1 MYKVRTYNAISSKGL
16 DRLSRNCFEVS
27 SETGAPDAILLRSY
41 KLSTSDIGPSVTA
54 IARAGAGVNNIPIDA
69 CTDRGVVVFNT
80 PGANANAVKELVAAG
95 MLLASRDI
103 VGGMRFINELA
114 PSLSA
119 EDMCPLMEAKKKQFA
134 GSELQGKTLGVLG
147 LGAIGSLIARL
158 GLDLGMDV
166 VGYDPAISIESAWRL
181 PSSVRKMDNMQSLF
195 SQSDYV
201 SLHIPVLESTRGIIN
216 ADTLSYFKD
225 DACLLNFAREQIV
238 DTSAVVDALEQSTLR
253 TYVTDFPHP
262 LLRNRQDTILMPH
275 IGASTTEAEENCAIM
290 AADQIKAF
298 LDHGNIKNA
307 VNFPSIELER
317 TTDSRLTVTNRN
329 APGTLSHILNVLGD
343 ANLNVADLLNKSRGD
358 IAYNLIDLNTAP
370 SALVLD
376 QIRAV
381 KGVINVRYLGKPCA
395 V

>member
-1 MYKVRTYNAISSKGL
+1 MYKVRTYNAISAKGL
-16 DRLSRNCFEVS
+16 DRLSRDCFEVS
-27 SETGAPDAILLRSY
+27 SEISTPDAILLRSF

-114 PSLSA
+114 PTISA
-119 EDMCPLMEAKKKQFA
+119 EDMGPLMEAKKKQFA

-166 VGYDPAISIESAWRL
+166 VGYDPAISIEAAWRL
-181 PSSVRKMDNMQSLF
+181 PSSVRKMENMQSLF

-216 ADTLSYFKD
+216 SDTLSYFKK

-238 DTSAVVDALEQSTLR
+238 DTPAVVNALESNTLR

-262 LLRNRQDTILMPH
+262 LLRNREDTILMPH
-275 IGASTTEAEENCAIM
+275 IGASTAEAEENCAVM

-307 VNFPSIELER
+307 VNFPAIELER

-343 ANLNVADLLNKSRGD
+343 ANLNVADLLNKSRAD
-358 IAYNLIDLNTAP
+358 IAYNLIDLNTTPNAD
-370 SALVLD
+370 VLD
-376 QIRAV
+376 KIRSV
-381 KGVINVRYLGKPCA
+381 EGVINVRYLGKPCA

>member
-119 EDMCPLMEAKKKQFA
+119 EDMGPLMEAKKKQFA
-134 GSELQGKTLGVLG
+134 GSELQVKTLGVLG

-262 LLRNRQDTILMPH
+262 LLRNREDTILMPH
-275 IGASTTEAEENCAIM
+275 IGASTAEAEENCAVM

-307 VNFPSIELER
+307 VNFPAIDLER

-358 IAYNLIDLNTAP
+358 IAYNLIDLNTTPNAD
-370 SALVLD
+370 VLD
-376 QIRAV
+376 KIRSV
-381 KGVINVRYLGKPCA
+381 EGVINVRYLGKPCA

>member
-1 MYKVRTYNAISSKGL
+1 MYKVRTYNAISAKGL
-16 DRLSRNCFEVS
+16 DRLSRDCFEVS
-27 SETGAPDAILLRSY
+27 SETSTPDAILLRSY
-41 KLSTSDIGPSVTA
+41 KLSTSDIGASVSA
-54 IARAGAGVNNIPIDA
+54 IARVGAGVNNIPIEE

-114 PSLSA
+114 PTLSA
-119 EDMCPLMEAKKKQFA
+119 EDMGPLMEAKKKQFA

-275 IGASTTEAEENCAIM
+275 IGASTAEAEENCAIM

-381 KGVINVRYLGKPCA
+381 EGVINVRYLGKPCA

>member
-1 MYKVRTYNAISSKGL
+1 MYKVRTYNAISAKGL
-16 DRLSRNCFEVS
+16 DRLSRDCFEVS
-27 SETGAPDAILLRSY
+27 SETSTPDAILLRSY
-41 KLSTSDIGPSVTA
+41 KLSTSDIGASVSA
-54 IARAGAGVNNIPIDA
+54 IARAGAGVNNIPIEE

-114 PSLSA
+114 PTLSA
-119 EDMCPLMEAKKKQFA
+119 EDMGPLMEAKKKQFA

-166 VGYDPAISIESAWRL
+166 VGYDPAISIEAAWRL

-195 SQSDYV
+195 SQSDYF

-216 ADTLSYFKD
+216 ADTLSYFKK

-238 DTSAVVDALEQSTLR
+238 DTPAVVNALETNTLR

-262 LLRNRQDTILMPH
+262 LLRNRQDSILMPH
-275 IGASTTEAEENCAIM
+275 IGASTAEAEENCAIM

-307 VNFPSIELER
+307 VNFPAIELER

-343 ANLNVADLLNKSRGD
+343 ADLNVADLLNKSRGD

-370 SALVLD
+370 HADVLD
-376 QIRAV
+376 KIRSV
-381 KGVINVRYLGKPCA
+381 EGVINVRHLGKPCA

>member
-1 MYKVRTYNAISSKGL
+1 MYKVRTYNAISAKGL
-16 DRLSRNCFEVS
+16 DRLSRDCFEVS
-27 SETGAPDAILLRSY
+27 SETSTPDAILLRSF

-103 VGGMRFINELA
+103 VGGMRFISELA
-114 PSLSA
+114 PTLSA
-119 EDMCPLMEAKKKQFA
+119 EDMGPLMEAKKKQFA

-275 IGASTTEAEENCAIM
+275 IGASTAEAEENCAIM
-290 AADQIKAF
+290 AA
-298 LDHGNIKNA
+298 
-307 VNFPSIELER
+307 
-317 TTDSRLTVTNRN
+317 
-329 APGTLSHILNVLGD
+329 
-343 ANLNVADLLNKSRGD
+343 
-358 IAYNLIDLNTAP
+358 
-370 SALVLD
+370 
-376 QIRAV
+376 
-381 KGVINVRYLGKPCA
+381 
-395 V
+395 

>member
-119 EDMCPLMEAKKKQFA
+119 EDMGPLMEAKKKQFA

-275 IGASTTEAEENCAIM
+275 IGASTAEAEENCAIM

-329 APGTLSHILNVLGD
+329 APGTLSHILIVLGD

-381 KGVINVRYLGKPCA
+381 EGVINVRYLGKPCA

>member
-1 MYKVRTYNAISSKGL
+1 MYKVRTYNAISAKGL
-16 DRLSRNCFEVS
+16 DRLSRECFEVS
-27 SETGAPDAILLRSY
+27 SETSTPDAILLRSF
-41 KLSTSDIGPSVTA
+41 KLSTADIGASVTA
-54 IARAGAGVNNIPIDA
+54 IARAGAGVNNIPIEE
-69 CTDRGVVVFNT
+69 CTNRGIVVFNT

-103 VGGMRFINELA
+103 LGGMRFINELA
-114 PSLSA
+114 PTLSA
-119 EDMCPLMEAKKKQFA
+119 EDMGPLMEAKKKQFA

-166 VGYDPAISIESAWRL
+166 VGYDPAISIEAAWRL
-181 PSSVRKMDNMQSLF
+181 PSSVRKMENMQSLF

-216 ADTLSYFKD
+216 ADTLSYFKK

-238 DTSAVVDALEQSTLR
+238 DTPAVVNALERNTLR

-275 IGASTTEAEENCAIM
+275 IGASTAEAEENCAIM

-307 VNFPSIELER
+307 VNFPAIELER
-317 TTDSRLTVTNRN
+317 TTDSRLTVTNQN

-343 ANLNVADLLNKSRGD
+343 ADLNVADLLNKSRGD
-358 IAYNLIDLNTAP
+358 IAYNLIDLNTTPDAD
-370 SALVLD
+370 VLD
-376 QIRAV
+376 KIRLV
-381 KGVINVRYLGKPCA
+381 EGVINVRHLGKPCA

>member
-80 PGANANAVKELVAAG
+80 PGANAKAVKELVAAG

-119 EDMCPLMEAKKKQFA
+119 EDMGPLMEAKKKQFA

-275 IGASTTEAEENCAIM
+275 IGASTAEAEENCAIM

>member
-119 EDMCPLMEAKKKQFA
+119 EDMGPLMEAKKKQFA

-275 IGASTTEAEENCAIM
+275 IGASTAEAEENCAIM

>member
-1 MYKVRTYNAISSKGL
+1 MYKVRTYNAISAKGL
-16 DRLSRNCFEVS
+16 DRLSRDCFEVS
-27 SETGAPDAILLRSY
+27 SEISTPDAILLRSF

-103 VGGMRFINELA
+103 LGGMRFINELA
-114 PSLSA
+114 PTISA
-119 EDMCPLMEAKKKQFA
+119 EDMGPLMEAKKKQFA

-166 VGYDPAISIESAWRL
+166 VGYDPAISIEAAWRL

-216 ADTLSYFKD
+216 ADTLSYFKK
-225 DACLLNFAREQIV
+225 DASLLNFAREQIV
-238 DTSAVVDALEQSTLR
+238 DTPAVVNALESNALR

-262 LLRNRQDTILMPH
+262 LLRNREDTILMPH
-275 IGASTTEAEENCAIM
+275 IGASTAEAEENCAIM

-307 VNFPSIELER
+307 VNFPAIELER

-343 ANLNVADLLNKSRGD
+343 ADLNVADLLNKSRGD

-370 SALVLD
+370 HADVLD
-376 QIRAV
+376 KIRSV
-381 KGVINVRYLGKPCA
+381 EGVINVRHLGKPCA

>member
-1 MYKVRTYNAISSKGL
+1 MYKVRTYNAISAKGL
-16 DRLSRNCFEVS
+16 DRLSRDCFEVS
-27 SETGAPDAILLRSY
+27 SKTSTPDAILLRSY
-41 KLSTSDIGPSVTA
+41 KLSTSDIGASVSA
-54 IARAGAGVNNIPIDA
+54 IARAGAGVNNIPIEE

-114 PSLSA
+114 PTLSA
-119 EDMCPLMEAKKKQFA
+119 EDMGPLMEAKKKQFA

-275 IGASTTEAEENCAIM
+275 IGASTAEAEENCAIM

-381 KGVINVRYLGKPCA
+381 EGVINVRYLGKPCA

>member
-114 PSLSA
+114 PTISA
-119 EDMCPLMEAKKKQFA
+119 EDMGPLMEAKKKQFA

-216 ADTLSYFKD
+216 ADTLSYFKQ

-238 DTSAVVDALEQSTLR
+238 DTPAVVDALEQNTLR

-275 IGASTTEAEENCAIM
+275 IGASTAEAEENCAIM

-381 KGVINVRYLGKPCA
+381 EGVINVRYLGKPCA